1 MTFLHSSDFSE
12 KADLSLVERK
22 RAHSSAFKT
31 ANLEDDHDFE
41 LAMLPNTSSMHC
53 DSIGKHHTAGSD

>member
-22 RAHSSAFKT
+22 RAHSSGFKK
-31 ANLEDDHDFE
+31 DDHDFE
-41 LAMLPNTSSMHC
+41 SAVLPNTSSMHC
-53 DSIGKHHTAGSD
+53 DSIGKHHMAGSD